1 MEPQSARRQGAYRST
16 CGRLDRPAS
25 KTRYLVELECPRETL
40 HIALRAWQI
49 GSALLPLYKDPARRS
64 LLSPEAIFE
73 VETGIK
79 LAAYDVMAASTARS
93 EWSRALRRLF
103 ERHDYLVV
111 PTAQTFPF
119 DLNMRWPQEIAG
131 RKMETYHEWMKA
143 NCLISMSGLP
153 ALAAPAGFG
162 LEGLPIGLQ
171 IVAPNRGELAC
182 LELAHAFER
191 ATDWTRARPPPLLS
205 ERQ

>member
-1 MEPQSARRQGAYRST
+1 MLTAVPVVALTGPRQKRGIWWNWSARERLSTLRFALGRSGARCSLSTRILPGDLYCRRKRS
-16 CGRLDRPAS
+16 S
-25 KTRYLVELECPRETL
+25 KSKLGSSSPPTTSWRRRR
-40 HIALRAWQI
+40 RAAN
-49 GSALLPLYKDPARRS
+49 GVGPS
-64 LLSPEAIFE
+64 
-73 VETGIK
+73 GGC
-79 LAAYDVMAASTARS
+79 
-93 EWSRALRRLF
+93 F